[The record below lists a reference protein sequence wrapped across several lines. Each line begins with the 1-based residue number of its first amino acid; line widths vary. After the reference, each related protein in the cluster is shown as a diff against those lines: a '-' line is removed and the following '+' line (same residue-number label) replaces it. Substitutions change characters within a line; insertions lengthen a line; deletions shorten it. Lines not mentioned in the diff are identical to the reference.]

1 MQSFTAERWHGD
13 RGALVAIF
21 KRYVTEPSWFKYDED
36 METSSVQPNLLAP
49 LGDLWRKLKKEQA
62 NLSFPQSELEAVFKS
77 LIDDTWK
84 LTAAEILDWKKTMG
98 KRVRCACRH
107 IQQAASKKTCP
118 RWVQNLIEPDTV
130 NAPGLAAASASA
142 TTPDTYKWDAELK
155 RYYRFLPG
163 ELPDFGTTFTND
175 CDDRLYARFQ
185 DDTVKEL
192 RGSVGGDLG
201 KENSKG
207 QKNGKNQGKSLSSNS
222 VCPTSKKTR
231 PSGSLHHVT
240 QLDGGVKLYVRDRPD
255 RGLLISIYE
264 NDVRQT
270 CQVSAD
276 KFDDKKLAVE
286 FMVDL
291 AESVGKGEVNIGSC
305 TRSEIDRAWN
315 PLEVKKTEGSEKR
328 HLWSQLEC

>member
-1 MQSFTAERWHGD
+1 M
-13 RGALVAIF
+13 
-21 KRYVTEPSWFKYDED
+21 
-36 METSSVQPNLLAP
+36 
-49 LGDLWRKLKKEQA
+49 
-62 NLSFPQSELEAVFKS
+62 
-77 LIDDTWK
+77 
-84 LTAAEILDWKKTMG
+84 
-98 KRVRCACRH
+98 
-107 IQQAASKKTCP
+107 
-118 RWVQNLIEPDTV
+118 IEPDAV
-130 NAPGLAAASASA
+130 HAPGIAAASASA
-142 TTPDTYKWDAELK
+142 TTQDTYKLDAELK

-192 RGSVGGDLG
+192 RGSVGDDLG

-255 RGLLISIYE
+255 HGLLISIYE
-264 NDVRQT
+264 ND
-270 CQVSAD
+270 
-276 KFDDKKLAVE
+276 DKKLAIE

-291 AESVGKGEVNIGSC
+291 AESVGKGEVNIGDMYPA
-305 TRSEIDRAWN
+305 RDRKLIELGILSKSKNDILGHSWSV
-315 PLEVKKTEGSEKR
+315 EKTEHSIRRTRFDGKLGCHPRCCCKYRDHRRWCVVQRYPSWHIR
-328 HLWSQLEC
+328 

>member
-1 MQSFTAERWHGD
+1 M
-13 RGALVAIF
+13 
-21 KRYVTEPSWFKYDED
+21 
-36 METSSVQPNLLAP
+36 
-49 LGDLWRKLKKEQA
+49 
-62 NLSFPQSELEAVFKS
+62 
-77 LIDDTWK
+77 
-84 LTAAEILDWKKTMG
+84 
-98 KRVRCACRH
+98 
-107 IQQAASKKTCP
+107 
-118 RWVQNLIEPDTV
+118 IEPDAV
-130 NAPGLAAASASA
+130 HAPGLAAASASA
-142 TTPDTYKWDAELK
+142 TTQDTYKWDAELK

-192 RGSVGGDLG
+192 RGSVGDDLG

-222 VCPTSKKTR
+222 VCPTSKKTK

-264 NDVRQT
+264 NDVRQI

-276 KFDDKKLAVE
+276 KFDDKKLAIE
-286 FMVDL
+286 SMVDL
-291 AESVGKGEVNIGSC
+291 AESVGKGEVNIGDMYPARDRKLIELGILSKSRKRKAAK
-305 TRSEIDRAWN
+305 TTSLVTAGVLKRPSIASDAPGLMENLDVNHDAVASIEITDGGVLCSDIPAGIFDD
-315 PLEVKKTEGSEKR
+315 VV
-328 HLWSQLEC
+328 